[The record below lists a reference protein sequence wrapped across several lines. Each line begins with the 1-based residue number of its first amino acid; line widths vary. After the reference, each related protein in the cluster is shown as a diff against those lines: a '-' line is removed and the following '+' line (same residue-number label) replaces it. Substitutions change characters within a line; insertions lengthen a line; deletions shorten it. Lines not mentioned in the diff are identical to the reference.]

1 MKKGS
6 KLSDITYR
14 VEIRYLDR
22 TIPVTTSN
30 SSLRELLRVITEH
43 VPIMDN
49 YSKVYREM
57 RHHVGVYMGFFTLP
71 VPGRKYRQVVV
82 TIMSDTTTEADIDR
96 FHAYAATLP
105 QYTPEVIK

>member
-6 KLSDITYR
+6 KLSDINYS
-14 VEIRYLDR
+14 VEIRDLDR
-22 TIPVTTSN
+22 PIPTTFSG
-30 SSLRELLRVITEH
+30 SSLRDLLRQIADS
-43 VPIMDN
+43 VPTMDN

-57 RHHVGVYMGFFTLP
+57 RYHVGVYMGLFTLP
-71 VPGRKYRQVVV
+71 VPGKKPRQVVV

-105 QYTPEVIK
+105 QYTPDVAK